1 MNVDSA
7 VINTLELEF
16 QLSLHP
22 LSFCR
27 CIFLAAQIL
36 QVSLLSF
43 DWSHRGLHVL
53 KLLMLEK
60 AGMRLPNPV
69 LPLALYARRLKS
81 VPATL
86 LL

>member
-1 MNVDSA
+1 MLTA
-7 VINTLELEF
+7 MINTLELYF

-22 LSFCR
+22 LSFCHR
-27 CIFLAAQIL
+27 IFLAAQIL

-60 AGMRLPNPV
+60 AGIHLPNKV
-69 LPLALYARRLKS
+69 ISISLYDSRLKYL
-81 VPATL
+81 PAIL